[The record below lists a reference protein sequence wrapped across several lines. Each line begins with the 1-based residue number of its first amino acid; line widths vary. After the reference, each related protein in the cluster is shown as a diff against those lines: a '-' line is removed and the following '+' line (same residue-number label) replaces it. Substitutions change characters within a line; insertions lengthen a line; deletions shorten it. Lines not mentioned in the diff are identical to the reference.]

1 MSARRTALGRGTGF
15 GFRTYSFLTAD
26 AVEMDE
32 VDGFNVVRSR
42 VLLDDVLL
50 ITLHKRPPYGRVLA
64 MLFLLLFTVLGIA
77 LLREGGRVLV
87 MLVPVLLPLLLL
99 VVASLFL
106 GVTYVDVLGRRSR
119 ARMAWSWRARRA
131 REVFELLVARAEERQ
146 GSERPSP
153 ASTAAAQGGK
163 ATDVSG

>member
-15 GFRTYSFLTAD
+15 GFRTYTFLTAD

-42 VLLDDVLL
+42 VLLDDVLVVMV
-50 ITLHKRPPYGRVLA
+50 HKRPPYGRVLA
-64 MLFLLLFTVLGIA
+64 MLFLLLFVVLGIA
-77 LLREGGRVLV
+77 LLREGGRILV
-87 MLVPVLLPLLLL
+87 MLVPVLLLLLLL

-119 ARMAWSWRARRA
+119 ARMAWSWRAGKA
-131 REVFELLVARAEERQ
+131 REAFELVLARAKERQ
-146 GSERPSP
+146 GGERASP
-153 ASTAAAQGGK
+153 LESAAAAGGPQG
-163 ATDVSG
+163 D